1 MLVVQKYGGT
11 SVANLDRIKY
21 VASRCVRTASEG
33 HSLVVVV
40 SAMAGETNRLI
51 DLAHQITQRPSMRE
65 LDVLMSTGEQ
75 VTSSLLSMTLNAMGY
90 RAISLL
96 GFQANIVTDR
106 RHGDARILKVDTE
119 RIRKLLDEGYIV
131 VVAGFQGIDE
141 GGDVTT
147 LGRGGSDTTAVAI
160 AAALDADVCEIYT
173 DVEGVYTADPNIV
186 RDARK
191 LDKISYEEMLEL
203 ASLGAKVLHNRSVEL
218 AKKYS
223 VRLWVKSTFTND
235 SGTLVTEE
243 DEEMEKIV
251 VSGITYER
259 GVALITLK
267 GMKDMPGMA
276 YRLFDPLAKADIVVD
291 MIVLNITPQGGLDLS
306 FSVGIRD
313 LERSEEIIKSLR
325 DSLGYRELSTYG
337 NMSKVS
343 VVGVGMKTHA
353 GVAAKMFEILAEEGI
368 NIYLVNTSEI
378 KISCAIEE
386 KYTELAVRA
395 LHDGFIDHMRKTNL
409 K

>member
-1 MLVVQKYGGT
+1 MLIVQKYGGT

-21 VASRCVRTASEG
+21 VATRCLRVVQGG
-33 HSLVVVV
+33 HRLVVVV

-51 DLAHQITQRPSMRE
+51 EMAYSVTSRPSKRE
-65 LDVLMSTGEQ
+65 LDALAATGEQ
-75 VTSSLLSMTLNAMGY
+75 ITSSLLAMTLSAMGQK
-90 RAISLL
+90 AISLL
-96 GFQANIVTDR
+96 GFQAKVLTDR
-106 RHGDARILKVDTE
+106 RYGDARILSVDTE
-119 RIRKLLDEGYIV
+119 KIRSILEKGYVAVI
-131 VVAGFQGIDE
+131 AGFQGIDDQ
-141 GGDVTT
+141 GNITT

-160 AAALDADVCEIYT
+160 AAALNADLCEIYT

-186 RDARK
+186 SNAKK
-191 LDKISYEEMLEL
+191 LDKISYDEMLEL
-203 ASLGAKVLHNRSVEL
+203 SSLGAKVLHSRSVEM
-218 AKKYS
+218 AKKYG
-223 VRLWVKSTFTND
+223 VRLWVKSTFTDNT
-235 SGTLVTEE
+235 GTLVTEE
-243 DEEMEKIV
+243 DKDMEKIV

-259 GVALITLK
+259 GVALINIK

-276 YRLFDPLAKADIVVD
+276 YRLFNPLADKEIVVD

-306 FSVGIRD
+306 FSVSKKD
-313 LERSEEIIKSLR
+313 LEKAVEILKDLKK
-325 DSLGYRELSTYG
+325 DLGYKEMSTSS

-353 GVAAKMFEILAEEGI
+353 GVAARMFEILAEEGI

-395 LHDGFIDHMRKTNL
+395 LHDGFIEHIRPATL
-409 K
+409 R